1 MNHYIFPSE
10 AHILF
15 LRKTANLVRKR
26 SEGGNAVGFF
36 DDGNAW
42 GLFAVTGGL
51 GYYMLYKALHEDKTM
66 EELEREQR
74 E

>member
-1 MNHYIFPSE
+1 M
-10 AHILF
+10 
-15 LRKTANLVRKR
+15 
-26 SEGGNAVGFF
+26 GFF

-66 EELEREQR
+66 EELEAMAEDGA
-74 E
+74 